1 METIR
6 PLKLGTQSLPDSDSR
21 LLCRNI
27 LFDMMGEATIC
38 VAGGDLAGLTGLY
51 WRYVSLSLATIY
63 LPKVPLTVQARGAT
77 DQSIIVLRPMEGPLE
92 IRRRKRKVSVAQ
104 SDVIF
109 TPADDAMDLV
119 LPEGGR
125 LDIAHLPAHSV
136 AARAHILKPL
146 MLKPIKADCL
156 PLQLLTNYAG
166 YMLRQDAQSREDA
179 AMMVQHF
186 HDLLP
191 VLAQHFGDA
200 PRPAARQTRMES
212 IKARIEDNLAKSG
225 YSVSDV
231 ADAEGITPR
240 AVQKFFS
247 REGTTFSRYV
257 LERRLAI
264 AKAMMIADGATQPI
278 SQVAYGIGFND
289 LSYFNRTFRSRY
301 GMKPSEWRKLAAGQD
316 GETEFGGLSGQD
328 G

>member
-6 PLKLGTQSLPDSDSR
+6 PLKLGAQSLPDSDSR
-21 LLCRNI
+21 IMCRNI
-27 LFDMMGEATIC
+27 LLDMLGEATIC
-38 VAGGDLAGLTGLY
+38 VEGGDLSGLTGLY
-51 WRYVSLSLATIY
+51 WRYVSLSLATIF
-63 LPKVPLTVQARGAT
+63 LPKAQLTVQARGAM
-77 DQSIIVLRPMEGPLE
+77 DQSVVILRAMGGPLE
-92 IRRRKRKVSVAQ
+92 IKYRKRKICVRQ
-104 SDVIF
+104 NDVIF
-109 TPADDAMDLV
+109 TPADDAMDLE

-125 LDIAHLPAHSV
+125 LDLAHLPAYSV
-136 AARAHILKPL
+136 ASKGHILQAL

-166 YMLRQDAQSREDA
+166 YMLRQTAQSREDA
-179 AMMVQHF
+179 DMMVQHF

-191 VLAQHFGDA
+191 VLAQHLGDA
-200 PRPAARQTRMES
+200 PRPIARQTRLDS
-212 IKARIEDNLAKSG
+212 IKARIEESMANGS

-231 ADAEGITPR
+231 AEAEGITPR

-247 REGTTFSRYV
+247 REATTFSRYV

-264 AKAMMIADGATQPI
+264 AKAMMIADGAARPI
-278 SQVAYGIGFND
+278 SQVAYLVGFND

-301 GMKPSEWRKLAAGQD
+301 GLKPSEWRKLAAGRD
-316 GETEFGGLSGQD
+316 DEAGGGQY